1 MLQSTLMAL
10 KLVTLKEIVR
20 EINQQQFMQ
29 LRLAGNK
36 SDHASNI
43 RKCVRYH
50 LTNGKDDVVKSIVN
64 LVNRHY
70 GSEALKFYQNNVY
83 CVHRLSKEQRSQ
95 IGIEPRNN
103 DAPGQSVRIRVSAA
117 PRTTIDTTNMRFKNS
132 PFYNL
137 LERLAVPAVC
147 APVANSR
154 SSAKF
159 HINFNETQK
168 SLLEQPVGADQRPV
182 YQIRFFCAAYTNVR
196 GVVKHG
202 TLEMEF
208 PTICELK
215 VNDKSISGSTLRGL
229 RNKPGTVTPPDLTHM
244 CRTDQTNTIELV
256 YANTSKTYIA
266 QVGIVKHES
275 VQILVERMNDNKK
288 LPKETVLQKLKE
300 RNQDADIV
308 MESETVSTKCPLS
321 FLRIATPCRSS
332 FCQHLQCFDAF
343 SFLSMN
349 EQTPTWSCP
358 VCFRQIE
365 SFEELVVDGYFADLL
380 SQVHEDVESIRIE
393 PTGQIRQIGERIIET
408 GEERKSTKRKH
419 SEVDIMKLNNGVMV
433 IEDSD
438 DDVNAARYEA
448 GSSVPRSKI
457 QKCQAEAGIPARSKN
472 STVIDLTLDSE
483 DEDDPKN
490 NLENSILSTSS
501 TENMKDSKYPGDQP
515 DLSNVGTT
523 HEISLDTGF
532 PNSSLFTPTDG
543 AVISNHIHPLNP
555 GAAVP
560 PAQTLSWSQSG
571 SRPPLSPGPQSW
583 MPQYPIIPQTL
594 PISPSTEKRFIIPRL
609 DLISSPLSAS
619 IQQPE
624 CSTNALL
631 NFPPSSAA

>member
-229 RNKPGTVTPPDLTHM
+229 RNKPV
-244 CRTDQTNTIELV
+244 
-256 YANTSKTYIA
+256 
-266 QVGIVKHES
+266 
-275 VQILVERMNDNKK
+275 
-288 LPKETVLQKLKE
+288 KE